1 MRIGHM
7 IVSALIHGL
16 IYGAIFKVFRL
27 FRHMPLGEVL
37 AVTAGGIGTLWLL
50 SLLFRP
56 RRRR

>member
-1 MRIGHM
+1 MHIGHM

-16 IYGAIFKVFRL
+16 IYGAIFKV